1 MGSMEDLPQG
11 GGPGTLPVVRLSS
24 AGQTY
29 VAVVGLLALLSTLA
43 DGRAWYVA
51 LVLLTLPLTP
61 VALWVGFYAAIAMGA
76 AVGHGPD
83 AVSWP
88 VTLVWVVVWSLTAW
102 LNARMLEKVL
112 RRGWAGRWVPT
123 PEDA

>member
-1 MGSMEDLPQG
+1 MGVMEDRPDG
-11 GGPGTLPVVRLSS
+11 VAGTLPVVRLSS

-43 DGRAWYVA
+43 DGRAWYVT
-51 LVLLTLPLTP
+51 LVVLTLPLAP
-61 VALWVGFYAAIAMGA
+61 VALWVGFYAAIAVGS

-83 AVSWP
+83 ASSWP

-112 RRGWAGRWVPT
+112 NRGWTGRWVPT
-123 PEDA
+123 PDDA

>member
-1 MGSMEDLPQG
+1 MQDLPQG

-43 DGRAWYVA
+43 DGRAWYLA

-61 VALWVGFYAAIAMGA
+61 VALWVGFYAALATGA
-76 AVGHGPD
+76 AVGHGPG
-83 AVSWP
+83 AASWP
-88 VTLVWVVVWSLTAW
+88 VALVWVAVWSLTAW
-102 LNARMLEKVL
+102 LNARVLEKVL
-112 RRGWAGRWVPT
+112 SRGWAGGWTSTAEEAV
-123 PEDA
+123 

>member
-51 LVLLTLPLTP
+51 LVLTLPLTP

>member
-1 MGSMEDLPQG
+1 MSDMEERPEA
-11 GGPGTLPVVRLSS
+11 PGVLPVVQLSS

-29 VAVVGLLALLSTLA
+29 VAVVALLALVSTLA

-61 VALWVGFYAAIAMGA
+61 VALWVGFYAALAVGA
-76 AVGHGPD
+76 FVGHGPD

-88 VTLVWVVVWSLTAW
+88 VTLAWVVVWTLTAW
-102 LNARMLEKVL
+102 LNARMVEKVL

-123 PEDA
+123 PDDA

>member
-1 MGSMEDLPQG
+1 MDERREGLS
-11 GGPGTLPVVRLSS
+11 GTLPVVRLSS

-29 VAVVGLLALLSTLA
+29 VATVALLALVSTLA
-43 DGRAWYVA
+43 DGRAWY
-51 LVLLTLPLTP
+51 LVLVVLTLPLTP
-61 VALWVGFYAAIAMGA
+61 VALWVGFYAALAVGA

-88 VTLVWVVVWSLTAW
+88 VSLVWVAVWALTAW

-123 PEDA
+123 PDDA

>member
-1 MGSMEDLPQG
+1 MVGMEEAG
-11 GGPGTLPVVRLSS
+11 GAAGALPVVRLSS

-61 VALWVGFYAAIAMGA
+61 VALWVGFYAALAVGT
-76 AVGHGPD
+76 AVGHGPG
-83 AVSWP
+83 P
-88 VTLVWVVVWSLTAW
+88 VLACDLVWVVVWALTAW
-102 LNARMLEKVL
+102 LNARMVEKVL
-112 RRGWAGRWVPT
+112 HRGWAGRWLPT
-123 PEDA
+123 ADDGG

>member
-1 MGSMEDLPQG
+1 MEDRRQSQ
-11 GGPGTLPVVRLSS
+11 PGVLPVVQLSP

-29 VAVVGLLALLSTLA
+29 VAVVALLALVSTLA

-61 VALWVGFYAAIAMGA
+61 VALWVGFYAAVAVGA
-76 AVGHGPD
+76 FVGHGPD
-83 AVSWP
+83 AISWP
-88 VTLVWVVVWSLTAW
+88 VTLAWVVVWTLTAW
-102 LNARMLEKVL
+102 LNARMVEKVL

-123 PEDA
+123 PDDA

>member
-1 MGSMEDLPQG
+1 MDERPDPA
-11 GGPGTLPVVRLSS
+11 PGTLPVVRLSS

-61 VALWVGFYAAIAMGA
+61 VALWVGFYAALADGRRRGTRAGRLVLAGRTRVGGRLVADGLAQRADAGEGA
-76 AVGHGPD
+76 APRLGRAAGPPT
-83 AVSWP
+83 AEEP
-88 VTLVWVVVWSLTAW
+88 V
-102 LNARMLEKVL
+102 
-112 RRGWAGRWVPT
+112 
-123 PEDA
+123 